1 MGCTSRTLVAY
12 HVKQK
17 IMKHLQKINEI
28 NSKISSLEYDRSQLN
43 FINELQP
50 KDEKNK
56 LSDLI
61 ESSGCYF
68 NDDEAVRIKICLQGI
83 FLNRVQNTENELRKF
98 KISGKYYIGST
109 VSFSKM
115 KSRHLKLLR
124 ENKHHS
130 YLLQKEWEEGL
141 FEFIILEKV
150 L

>member
-1 MGCTSRTLVAY
+1 
-12 HVKQK
+12 
-17 IMKHLQKINEI
+17 MKHLQKINEI

-68 NDDEAVRIKICLQGI
+68 NDDEAVRIKICLQCI

-98 KISGKYYIGST
+98 KIT
-109 VSFSKM
+109 
-115 KSRHLKLLR
+115 
-124 ENKHHS
+124 EN
-130 YLLQKEWEEGL
+130 GL
-141 FEFIILEKV
+141 
-150 L
+150 

>member
-1 MGCTSRTLVAY
+1 MSPFDVLLIIVLNSFLDFEYFEQSSFLIFFTS
-12 HVKQK
+12 
-17 IMKHLQKINEI
+17 

-61 ESSGCYF
+61 ESPGCYF

-98 KISGKYYIGST
+98 KIT
-109 VSFSKM
+109 
-115 KSRHLKLLR
+115 
-124 ENKHHS
+124 EN
-130 YLLQKEWEEGL
+130 GL
-141 FEFIILEKV
+141 
-150 L
+150 